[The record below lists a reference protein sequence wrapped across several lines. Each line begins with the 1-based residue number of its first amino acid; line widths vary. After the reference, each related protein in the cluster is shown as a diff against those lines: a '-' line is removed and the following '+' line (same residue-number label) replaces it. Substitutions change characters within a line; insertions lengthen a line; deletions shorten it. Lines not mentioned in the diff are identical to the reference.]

1 MQVSL
6 YPLAHENEK
15 NATRVEIEQGNAG
28 VTGLTPKTITI
39 STENPIAAIVSAV
52 QTHGKGRKFF
62 IPAGTVPNEKVRELA
77 DKLLD
82 SGYSPWNMKTEKKEI
97 EKTIVVIDNQ
107 VMDSVT
113 FEELTALNIAR
124 SVVRDLVIMPSNE
137 FSPAS
142 ASGIIEQYLSDRNI
156 KNVTVDEVQDYSMG
170 CLMAVG
176 NGSYNEPRIV
186 TLKYTGVPGGR
197 NDISFVGKGIT
208 FDSGGVNIKPSNGLW
223 KMKGDMAGAATAVG
237 AVIYAAILNK
247 PVNVTAYLALA
258 ENVVDS
264 DSINPGDIVKAY
276 NGKTVEIVDTDAE
289 GRLVLA
295 DALAYAQDS
304 DNLSKYTIDIAT
316 LTGAMV
322 SALGNVYT
330 GLFTE
335 DEKLAKKLL
344 KAGERSNDLAWR
356 MPINGYEKA
365 LESKVADYQNLA
377 VGMGAGASTAAMFL
391 KQFAPPTGWAHLDIA
406 GSYVDGSGNP
416 CGRPLGLLAEFIN
429 QVSKKNKSKD

>member
-1 MQVSL
+1 
-6 YPLAHENEK
+6 
-15 NATRVEIEQGNAG
+15 
-28 VTGLTPKTITI
+28 
-39 STENPIAAIVSAV
+39 
-52 QTHGKGRKFF
+52 
-62 IPAGTVPNEKVRELA
+62 
-77 DKLLD
+77 
-82 SGYSPWNMKTEKKEI
+82 
-97 EKTIVVIDNQ
+97 
-107 VMDSVT
+107 
-113 FEELTALNIAR
+113 
-124 SVVRDLVIMPSNE
+124 
-137 FSPAS
+137 
-142 ASGIIEQYLSDRNI
+142 
-156 KNVTVDEVQDYSMG
+156 
-170 CLMAVG
+170 MAVG

-186 TLKYTGVPGGR
+186 TLKYKGVPGGQ

-208 FDSGGVNIKPSNGLW
+208 FDSGGVNMKPSNGLW

-335 DEKLAKKLL
+335 DEKLARKLL
-344 KAGERSNDLAWR
+344 KAGKRSNDLAWR

-391 KQFAPPTGWAHLDIA
+391 KQFAPATGWAHLDIA

-416 CGRPLGLLAEFIN
+416 CGRPVGLLAEFIN
-429 QVSKKNKSKD
+429 QVSKKNKNKG

>member
-52 QTHGKGRKFF
+52 QTHGSGRKFF

-107 VMDSVT
+107 VMDSAT

-124 SVVRDLVIMPSNE
+124 SFVRDLVIMPSNE

-186 TLKYTGVPGGR
+186 TLKYKGVPGGQ

-264 DSINPGDIVKAY
+264 DSMQPGDVVKAY

-391 KQFAPPTGWAHLDIA
+391 KQFAPATGWAHLDIA

-429 QVSKKNKSKD
+429 QVSKKNKNKD